1 MPEAPPPL
9 TPFLLA
15 APLLPPVAV
24 LQRCVDIVV
33 RQVVQRHAAAFARLA
48 AIGDAVILVQP
59 TDLPIGFALH
69 PGARP
74 ARVELLRA
82 GEGTAARATIR
93 GPMLLLLDL
102 LQGRLDGDAAFFTR
116 DLTIE
121 GDTETV
127 LLLRNALDGAGIEL
141 TEDAVPRVLP
151 EPVRR
156 RLTTA
161 LCGAERL
168 LRRATVDLDR
178 IAAAIVAPAEARLAR
193 QQAQIEALSDG
204 LARLQR
210 KSVRRAEPV

>member
-1 MPEAPPPL
+1 MAHPPPPF
-9 TPFLLA
+9 TPFLFV

-24 LQRCVDIVV
+24 LQRCVDFVV
-33 RQVVQRHAAAFARLA
+33 SRVAERHAAAFARLA

-74 ARVELLRA
+74 PRVELVRN
-82 GEGTAARATIR
+82 GEESAARATIH

-121 GDTETV
+121 GDTEVV

-141 TEDAVPRVLP
+141 TDDIVPRALP

-156 RLTTA
+156 RLTA
-161 LCGAERL
+161 GLVGAERL
-168 LRRATVDLDR
+168 LRRAAGDLDR
-178 IAAAIVAPAEARLAR
+178 IAAAVVAPAEARLAR